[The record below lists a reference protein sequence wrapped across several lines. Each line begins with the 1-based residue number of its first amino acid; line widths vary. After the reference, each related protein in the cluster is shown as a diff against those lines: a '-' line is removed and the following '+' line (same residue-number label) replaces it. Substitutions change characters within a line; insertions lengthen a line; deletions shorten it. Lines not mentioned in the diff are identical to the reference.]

1 MWPRPAMPSEVKTGW
16 RIKPDSMCRHP
27 AGTVAPARDFGSG
40 RVRLA
45 AALAQQQLEVLA
57 QRQFHVGLGLREAIR
72 PDADSHFFGAAVP
85 AFVIQPE
92 LAFDTEAGSHPER
105 DSMVRHL
112 LPPKETTGG
121 IMPQLMAT
129 RAAAKM
135 GCRLWLARCW
145 PAWPPNGIG
154 GVNHQFCRPSVAAGY
169 RTAWPQQ
176 GEAVRFARR
185 RCPSC
190 PCPGP
195 VFPDVYGMRG
205 IPPMGHSQTAHY
217 P

>member
-1 MWPRPAMPSEVKTGW
+1 MWPRPATPSEVKTGW
-16 RIKPDSMCRHP
+16 RIKLDSMCRRP
-27 AGTVAPARDFGSG
+27 AGTAAPARDFGSG

-85 AFVIQPE
+85 ALVIQPE

-112 LPPKETTGG
+112 LPPKEDAGG

-129 RAAAKM
+129 RVAAKKGVRVM
-135 GCRLWLARCW
+135 LNPVLACLATKRDSAASTIIL
-145 PAWPPNGIG
+145 PAFDRTRIPD
-154 GVNHQFCRPSVAAGY
+154 CLSAAG
-169 RTAWPQQ
+169 
-176 GEAVRFARR
+176 
-185 RCPSC
+185 
-190 PCPGP
+190 
-195 VFPDVYGMRG
+195 
-205 IPPMGHSQTAHY
+205 
-217 P
+217 